1 MGTVTQTG
9 LEQQLLSVVLT
20 KEQRQLEESLNTLNR
35 EVTQNKKDLKLLDD
49 LLLKKLTSSTGN
61 LLEDTELVEILNNTK
76 TQSKEVK
83 NKLIDAE
90 VKTKEINE
98 KREAYKPVAIR
109 GAVLYFT
116 MLEIAQ
122 VNWMYNSSLNQFLS
136 LYN

>member
-1 MGTVTQTG
+1 
-9 LEQQLLSVVLT
+9 
-20 KEQRQLEESLNTLNR
+20 
-35 EVTQNKKDLKLLDD
+35 
-49 LLLKKLTSSTGN
+49 LTSSTGN

>member
-1 MGTVTQTG
+1 
-9 LEQQLLSVVLT
+9 VLT

>member
-1 MGTVTQTG
+1 M
-9 LEQQLLSVVLT
+9 LT

-49 LLLKKLTSSTGN
+49 LLLRKLTTSTGN

-122 VNWMYNSSLNQFLS
+122 VNWMYNSSLNQFLA

>member
-1 MGTVTQTG
+1 M
-9 LEQQLLSVVLT
+9 LT

-49 LLLKKLTSSTGN
+49 LLLRKLTTSTGN

-122 VNWMYNSSLNQFLS
+122 VNWMYNSSLNQFLQ

>member
-1 MGTVTQTG
+1 M
-9 LEQQLLSVVLT
+9 LT

>member
-1 MGTVTQTG
+1 
-9 LEQQLLSVVLT
+9 VLT

-49 LLLKKLTSSTGN
+49 LLLRKLTTSTGN

-122 VNWMYNSSLNQFLS
+122 VNWMYNSSLNQFLA